1 MVAVIKANGYG
12 HGQLRVARALAT
24 ADAFAVA
31 CIEEALTLREGGIH
45 KPILLLEGVFEA
57 AELPLCSRFDLP
69 IVVHDLSQVEMLEH
83 VHLERPLT
91 VWLKIDTGMHR
102 LGITPEQALAVWQR
116 LRECPAIN
124 PAILLM
130 SHLARADERDA
141 DYTLQQLR
149 VFREISRLLP
159 GERSLANSAGVLG
172 WPQTH
177 FEWVRPGLM
186 LYGVSPF
193 TDTLAEEEG
202 LQAVM
207 TLSTRLIAIKRLRR
221 GDPVGYGGIW
231 VCPEEMD
238 VGVAAIGYGDGYPR
252 HAPSGTPV
260 LVNGRR
266 AGVAGRVSMDML
278 GIDLRQHPDARVGDP
293 VILWGRGL
301 PVELIARAADTI
313 PYTLLCGIAARVHV
327 QEHE

>member
-1 MVAVIKANGYG
+1 MAVIKANGYG
-12 HGQLRVARALAT
+12 HGQLRVARALAA
-24 ADAFAVA
+24 ADAFAVS
-31 CIEEALTLREGGIH
+31 CIEEALTLREAGIR
-45 KPILLLEGVFEA
+45 KPILLLEGVFEV
-57 AELPLCSRFDLP
+57 AELPLCSRLDLA
-69 IVVHDLSQVEMLEH
+69 IAVHDLSQVEMLEYAR
-83 VHLERPLT
+83 LERPLT

-102 LGITPEQALAVWQR
+102 LGIVPEQAIAVWRR
-116 LRECPAIN
+116 LRECPAVDS
-124 PAILLM
+124 AIPLM

-141 DYTLQQLR
+141 DYTLKQVQI
-149 VFREISRLLP
+149 FKEICRLLP

-177 FEWVRPGLM
+177 FDWVRPGLM

-193 TDTLAEEEG
+193 ADTLAEEEG

-207 TLSTRLIAIKRLRR
+207 TLSTRLIAVKRLCR
-221 GDPVGYGGIW
+221 GEPVGYGGTW
-231 VCPEEMD
+231 VCPEDME
-238 VGVAAIGYGDGYPR
+238 VGVAAIGYADGYPR

-266 AGVAGRVSMDML
+266 AGLAGRVSMDML
-278 GIDLRQHPDARVGDP
+278 GIDLRQHPAARVGDP

-301 PVELIARAADTI
+301 PVEIIAGAAGTI
-313 PYTLLCGIAARVHV
+313 PYTLLCGVTARVHV